1 MLFSSQHISV
11 VIQGP
16 IYSQYNIEDHVITMR
31 KILPESEFILSSD
44 TIYIDKNSLFDHI
57 IYNKDINTLPPLKFN
72 QQSKNNINKQIYS
85 SLLGIKKSSRPLI
98 LKIRTDQFLSDVIFL
113 EIWNHL
119 KELDRKIL
127 VGKGRILTTSL
138 YTLNPNS
145 YERMAY
151 HISDMLLFGYKEDI
165 ERFFSCPKYEYEDAI
180 WYEYNKHALH
190 SNKIEKTFRSRF
202 AVEQWLT
209 LNYIFKNKNF
219 PIKYHND
226 ISKKIINQFENFLV
240 DTFIIVHPRDICL
253 SMPKFTRDYN
263 SFTANLTCY
272 STNDYKK
279 LLKTKRNLDFK
290 ITIKKNFPH
299 HTLTRLFL
307 QLTTKNSYMFKKII
321 KLISFFKRN

>member
-1 MLFSSQHISV
+1 MF
-11 VIQGP
+11 
-16 IYSQYNIEDHVITMR
+16 
-31 KILPESEFILSSD
+31 
-44 TIYIDKNSLFDHI
+44 
-57 IYNKDINTLPPLKFN
+57 
-72 QQSKNNINKQIYS
+72 
-85 SLLGIKKSSRPLI
+85 LI
-98 LKIRTDQFLSDVIFL
+98 AL
-113 EIWNHL
+113 
-119 KELDRKIL
+119 
-127 VGKGRILTTSL
+127 L
-138 YTLNPNS
+138 YTFNTWRKQKGSEVLS
-145 YERMAY
+145 KLSE
-151 HISDMLLFGYKEDI
+151 ILFFEIKE
-165 ERFFSCPKYEYEDAI
+165 FF
-180 WYEYNKHALH
+180 
-190 SNKIEKTFRSRF
+190 
-202 AVEQWLT
+202 
-209 LNYIFKNKNF
+209 
-219 PIKYHND
+219 D